1 MFFVDTFRVSGKNMN
16 EIMNV
21 FVDAFRFSGKI

>member
-16 EIMNV
+16 EGMNV
-21 FVDAFRFSGKI
+21 FLDALEFQEKI